1 METTQTLI
9 KIARL
14 YYFENLPQ
22 REIAANLNISRIKV
36 HRLLLKAKEE
46 GLIEIKLNVPAKDY
60 SELEIKIEKQFGLKE
75 CNVVPS
81 SEFKTQIYENMGK
94 ALSTLL
100 DRHLKKNTYLGFGW
114 GSTLRGVAEN
124 VNFDKPFNVNVIP
137 LIGGLGS
144 DGQKIN
150 ANSIVRLMAHRIGGK
165 GYILNCP
172 AFVKNKEAK
181 DMFMNEK
188 VVKDVFSLVKKVST
202 AVVSIGNLNP
212 KMTVRKMDIMKEEE
226 LNYLQGLNAI
236 GDVNANF
243 INKEGEPVI
252 NKVQDKI
259 INTDLESLDGIKN
272 VIGIG
277 FNERKVEV
285 IRAALKKRIINML
298 ITDSKT
304 AENILQYD

>member
-9 KIARL
+9 KVARL

-46 GLIEIKLNVPAKDY
+46 GLIEIKINVPSKDY
-60 SELEIKIEKQFGLKE
+60 SELEIKIEKQYGLKE
-75 CNVVPS
+75 CNIVPS
-81 SEFKTQIYENMGK
+81 SEQISQIHENMGK
-94 ALSTLL
+94 ALSTILE
-100 DRHLKKNTYLGFGW
+100 RHLKKNTYLGMGW
-114 GSTLRGVAEN
+114 GATLRGAVDN
-124 VNFDKPFNVNVIP
+124 VSFDKPINTNIIP
-137 LIGGLGS
+137 LVGGLGS

-150 ANSIVRLMAHRIGGK
+150 ANAIVRLMAHKIGGK

-172 AFVKNKEAK
+172 AFVKNKEVK

-188 VVKDVFSLVKKVST
+188 VVKDVFSLVKKVNT

-212 KMTVRKMDIMKEEE
+212 KMTVRKLDIMKEEE
-226 LNYLQGLNAI
+226 LSYLKGLNAI

-252 NKVQDKI
+252 NKMQDKI
-259 INTDLESLDGIKN
+259 INTDLKSLEGIKN
-272 VIGIG
+272 VIGMG

-298 ITDSKT
+298 ITDSNT
-304 AENILQYD
+304 AESILL